1 MSLKGADWSVL
12 LGDWE
17 LELRVLWPWGCGV
30 GREMVD
36 ITSEHSS
43 LGRDES
49 ELETE
54 HTRNLARNFSLGGK
68 EER

>member
-1 MSLKGADWSVL
+1 MFFWGTRSLS
-12 LGDWE
+12 LGCSGPGGGG
-17 LELRVLWPWGCGV
+17 RV

-54 HTRNLARNFSLGGK
+54 HTRNLARNFSLGRK